1 MKGLSATGAPQAGD
15 RLRPPG
21 PGGLVQVVNLTR
33 GSVLGTAVAVAATW
47 RSRRRGLLG
56 RQGLEPGEGLW
67 LWPCR
72 WVHSLGMA
80 FALDVAHL
88 DQRGRVVA
96 AYRLA
101 PGRVGPLVWRGTSVL
116 ELPAGTLHA
125 TGTRVGD
132 RLAWTPAPSPSPPS
146 SPTPAPGER
155 THTPKGRGTY
165 TPDGRV
171 ER

>member
-1 MKGLSATGAPQAGD
+1 MSATGAPQAGD

-21 PGGLVQVVNLTR
+21 PGDRVQVVNLTR

-56 RQGLEPGEGLW
+56 RQGLDPGEGLW

-88 DQRGRVVA
+88 DRQGVVVA

-101 PGRVGPLVWRGTSVL
+101 PGRVGPPIWRGASVL
-116 ELPAGTLHA
+116 ELPAGTLES
-125 TGTRVGD
+125 TGTRRGD
-132 RLAWTPAPSPSPPS
+132 RLAWAPAGLPARPSPRR
-146 SPTPAPGER
+146 PA
-155 THTPKGRGTY
+155 KGG
-165 TPDGRV
+165 
-171 ER
+171 